1 MTMRY
6 QILKNIGPNVTM
18 LRMNDKNEINAEM
31 EGAQQAQK
39 NQDRYVVFLKWGIQ
53 RSKQVKTNP
62 IFSLLK
68 CFAIFC

>member
-31 EGAQQAQK
+31 EGAQ
-39 NQDRYVVFLKWGIQ
+39 
-53 RSKQVKTNP
+53 
-62 IFSLLK
+62 
-68 CFAIFC
+68 